1 MALAVVA
8 AAAAGYVA
16 RAFMPQPAP
25 ATMAGAPTTNS
36 GTIPGLNP
44 IPAAA
49 PDKPRDTVV
58 WRDEAGAIY
67 RAKVAD
73 GRFDQFLRERVR
85 VLEAAR
91 DVSRE
96 QATAEISG
104 ALKPIFAGMTAR
116 VPKYADWY
124 FAYTTKYELMAHALM
139 PALDTLGRD
148 VDRLAGQDTLGG
160 EGLVR
165 SIGVHM
171 VAYLEDQYAEQVVR
185 PRAADSQ
192 LQAAFD
198 KSYDDLEARWARI
211 VTEERGAMRAFIAEQ
226 GGSAERLSADQA
238 HGLELDWDGKP
249 DNGPKMHKERMVE
262 QTFRQ
267 GLLSITLKIPKSA
280 KTPAQHE
287 ASEDNPEEADVIT
300 HVIVNLF
307 DKVVGPIV
315 SQMGDLAIGVVAG
328 SAASGTTVGFG
339 IMGVGAMGVTTGVA
353 TAVPLGAAIGL
364 AATVAAEMLSNRLEA
379 SLSRTDFEDN
389 VKKTVDSTENTVE
402 TKMIAVLDQHIEA
415 WYADIANPVRVK

>member
-1 MALAVVA
+1 MLAVAA

-16 RAFMPQPAP
+16 RAIMAQPAP
-25 ATMAGAPTTNS
+25 ATTAAAPTTNP
-36 GTIPGLNP
+36 GTTPGVKP
-44 IPAAA
+44 RPVAA

-58 WRDEAGAIY
+58 WRDEAGTIY

-91 DVSRE
+91 NVSRE
-96 QATAEISG
+96 QAVAEISG
-104 ALKPIFAGMTAR
+104 ALKPIFASMTAR
-116 VPKYADWY
+116 VPRYADWY

-148 VDRLAGQDTLGG
+148 VDRLAGQDTREG

-211 VTEERGAMRAFIAEQ
+211 VAEQRGAMRAFIKEQ
-226 GGSAERLSADQA
+226 AGSAERLSADQA
-238 HGLELDWDGKP
+238 RGLKLDWDGKP
-249 DNGPKMHKERMVE
+249 DNGTIMHKERMVE
-262 QTFRQ
+262 QNFRQ
-267 GLLSITLKIPKSA
+267 GLLSVTLKIPKSV
-280 KTPAQHE
+280 KTPTQNE
-287 ASEDNPEEADVIT
+287 SSENNPEEADVIT

-315 SQMGDLAIGVVAG
+315 SQMGDLAIGIFAG
-328 SAASGTTVGFG
+328 GAASGTTVGFG
-339 IMGVGAMGVTTGVA
+339 MTGIGAMGVTTGVA

-364 AATVAAEMLSNRLEA
+364 AATIAAEMLSNQLEA

-389 VKKTVDSTENTVE
+389 IKKTVDSTENTVE

-415 WYADIANPVRVK
+415 WYADIANPVRLK